1 MTARL
6 SEKKLFA
13 LLCLVL
19 ALGTAALY
27 WPITHH
33 PFILFDD
40 DEYVADNNHVNTG
53 LSWTNCV
60 WAFDGPHAAN
70 WHPLTWVSHQAD
82 CSVFG
87 ADPGGSHR
95 VNLLFHV
102 ANTLLLFL
110 FLRGTTGALWRS
122 VFVAALFA
130 WHPLHVESVAWAA
143 ERKDVLSAFFWLLTL
158 LAYAKYVTSEKWRV
172 TSPAPAPPLITHRSP
187 LFYLLALAL
196 FALGLMSKPMVVTLP
211 FVLLLLD
218 VWPLKRIS
226 DFRFPIS
233 NLPIRLLVEKIPF
246 FALSLGG
253 CVMTMHAQRSGGA
266 VSPVQLSCR
275 LMNALLT
282 YPRYLAKIFWPS
294 DLSII
299 YPYRYHWPAAAV
311 IGAVVLLLAVSFLAV
326 KFIRQ
331 SPWVFTGWFWF
342 LGTLV
347 PTIGIIQVGAAAM
360 ADRYTYLPS
369 IGLFAMLVW
378 SAAEFCAQRP
388 SGKIILTL
396 VGGSALVGCVLATSI
411 QITYWRDSV
420 NLFLHSLE
428 VTENN
433 YVTDNCLG
441 KAFELTG
448 NPARALVLFR
458 EAVRLEPR
466 YPQSQ
471 FNLATCLIGFG
482 LMDEALQHLQA
493 AAELEPRNPD
503 VQFNLGVYF
512 SQHASWTNAATCF
525 STALAVRPASA
536 SAEYNLAGALVHLG
550 RFAEAAPHYRQALKL
565 QPDLAPAK
573 KELADLLAAHPE
585 LRASTGTP

>member
-1 MTARL
+1 M
-6 SEKKLFA
+6 
-13 LLCLVL
+13 
-19 ALGTAALY
+19 
-27 WPITHH
+27 
-33 PFILFDD
+33 
-40 DEYVADNNHVNTG
+40 
-53 LSWTNCV
+53 
-60 WAFDGPHAAN
+60 
-70 WHPLTWVSHQAD
+70 
-82 CSVFG
+82 
-87 ADPGGSHR
+87 
-95 VNLLFHV
+95 
-102 ANTLLLFL
+102 
-110 FLRGTTGALWRS
+110 
-122 VFVAALFA
+122 
-130 WHPLHVESVAWAA
+130 
-143 ERKDVLSAFFWLLTL
+143 

-299 YPYRYHWPAAAV
+299 YPYRYDWPAAALV
-311 IGAVVLLLAVSFLAV
+311 GAAVLLLAISFLAV

-331 SPWVFTGWFWF
+331 SPWLFTGWFWF

-369 IGLFAMLVW
+369 IGLLIVLVW
-378 SAAEFCAQRP
+378 SAAELCAARP
-388 SGKIILTL
+388 CGKMILTL
-396 VGGSALVGCVLATSI
+396 LGGSALLGCVLTTSL
-411 QITYWRDSV
+411 QISYWRDSIS
-420 NLFLHSLE
+420 LFLHSLE

-441 KAFELTG
+441 KAFELAGDKT
-448 NPARALVLFR
+448 RALVLYR

-471 FNLATCLIGFG
+471 FNLATSLIGFG
-482 LMDEALQHLQA
+482 QMDEALQHLQA

-503 VQFNLGVYF
+503 VQFNLGIYF
-512 SQHASWTNAATCF
+512 ARHASWTNATNCF
-525 STALAVRPASA
+525 HNTLAARPGLAA
-536 SAEYNLAGALVHLG
+536 AECSLAGALVHLG
-550 RFAEAAPHYRQALKL
+550 HFAEAAPHYRQALHL
-565 QPDLAPAK
+565 QPDLAAAK
-573 KELADLLAAHPE
+573 TELADLLATHPE
-585 LRASTGTP
+585 LK